1 MEPIRPATDAPT
13 LRNQVRRDCSGTLCG
28 VTESM
33 QDKIDDLAARREQ
46 ALNAGSPRSVE
57 RQYEKGKM
65 LARERIDYFLDD
77 GSFHELDM
85 LARHRAQA
93 SGLEDRP
100 YTDGVI
106 TGWGTVDGRK
116 VFVFSQDFTVFGGA
130 LGEVFAEKIHKLM
143 DLAAKVGAPVV
154 GLNDGAGARIQ
165 EGVVSLASYGGI
177 FRRNVQASGVVP
189 QISVIL
195 GPCAGG
201 AVYSPA
207 MTDFI
212 FMVRETSHMF
222 ITGPDVVKTV
232 TGEDVTLEELG
243 GAMSHASKSGVA
255 TFVSADE
262 KACLDDVRYLLG
274 FLPSNNLETAPIEDL
289 GDDPDRLCPELST
302 ILPDSPNLP
311 YDMIEVISHCV
322 DDGEFF
328 EYFPHWAKS
337 IVCGFARIDGQA
349 VGVVGNQPK
358 VLAGVLD
365 IESAEKAAR
374 FVRTCDSF
382 NVPLI
387 TFVDVPG
394 FLPGVD
400 QEYGGIIRHGAKLLY
415 AYCEATVP
423 RISIITRKAY
433 GGAYVVMDSKSIGSD
448 LAFAWPSAELAVM
461 GPPGAVELVYRREL
475 QQAADPVARRAE
487 LVAEYTE
494 KYANPYAAAERGYV
508 DDVIDPAE
516 TRRKLV
522 AGLRMLATK
531 REELPRRK
539 HGNVPL

>member
-1 MEPIRPATDAPT
+1 MQGRLED
-13 LRNQVRRDCSGTLCG
+13 LRRRRH
-28 VTESM
+28 EA
-33 QDKIDDLAARREQ
+33 Q
-46 ALNAGSPRSVE
+46 NAGSQRAVD
-57 RQYEKGKM
+57 RQHEKGKL
-65 LARERIDYFLDD
+65 LARERIEYLLDAE
-77 GSFHELDM
+77 SFHEIDM
-85 LARHRAQA
+85 LARHRAHA
-93 SGLEDRP
+93 AGLEERP
-100 YTDGVI
+100 YTDGVV
-106 TGWGTVDGRK
+106 TGWGTVNRRK

-143 DLAAKVGAPVV
+143 DMALKVGAPLV

-177 FRRNVQASGVVP
+177 FHRNVLSSGVIP

-255 TFVSADE
+255 TFVADDE
-262 KACLDDVRYLLG
+262 KACLDDVRFLLG
-274 FLPSNNLETAPIEDL
+274 FLPQNNMEPPPHEEL
-289 GDDPDRLCPELST
+289 GDDPDRECPALRDL
-302 ILPDSPNLP
+302 LPASPNMP
-311 YDMIEVISHCV
+311 YDMHAVISEV
-322 DDGEFF
+322 ADGGEFF
-328 EYFPHWAKS
+328 EYYPHWARS
-337 IVCGFARIDGQA
+337 IICGFSRIDGHP
-349 VGVVGNQPK
+349 VGIVGNQPL

-365 IESAEKAAR
+365 IESSEKAAR
-374 FVRTCDSF
+374 FVRTCDAF
-382 NVPLI
+382 NIPLV

-415 AYCEATVP
+415 AYCESTVP
-423 RISIITRKAY
+423 RIQVITRKAY
-433 GGAYVVMDSKSIGSD
+433 GGAYVVMNSKSIGAD

-461 GPPGAVELVYRREL
+461 GPQGAVEIVYRREL
-475 QQAADPVARRAE
+475 QQAADPAKRRAE
-487 LVAEYTE
+487 LVTEYTE
-494 KYANPYAAAERGYV
+494 RYANPYVAAERGYI

-522 AGLRMLATK
+522 AGLAMLRTK
-531 REELPRRK
+531 REELPQRK